1 MSYPT
6 ARIGPFPIH
15 RKESGRDMRVIKAN
29 DIYMIYTYEYLFQ
42 NIKSMIF
49 KVKNTKLYL
58 LSKFSNLTCVGKNI
72 YEQKKIRNKKAKK

>member
-6 ARIGPFPIH
+6 ARIGPFPMN

-29 DIYMIYTYEYLFQ
+29 DLCMLYTCEYLFQ

-58 LSKFSNLTCVGKNI
+58 LSKFSNLTCVGENV
-72 YEQKKIRNKKAKK
+72 YEQKKIKSKKAKK

>member
-1 MSYPT
+1 
-6 ARIGPFPIH
+6 
-15 RKESGRDMRVIKAN
+15 MRVIKAN

-58 LSKFSNLTCVGKNI
+58 LSKFSNLTCVGENM
-72 YEQKKIRNKKAKK
+72 YEQKKIKKQRNKNTRSSKK